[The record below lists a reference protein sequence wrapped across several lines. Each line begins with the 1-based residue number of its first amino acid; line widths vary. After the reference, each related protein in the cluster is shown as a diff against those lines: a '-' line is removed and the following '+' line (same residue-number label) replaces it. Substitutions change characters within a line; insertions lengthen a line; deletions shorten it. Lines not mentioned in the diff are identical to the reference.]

1 MSAAP
6 TTTWRG
12 LVAATAVA
20 VAVAACWSDA
30 SAQQK
35 TQGPPNA
42 LQGFSQNR
50 DEPVKIRAAA
60 LEVREKD
67 KQATF
72 TGDVHVLQGD
82 TEMRCKLLTVFY
94 EEETGTRNVKA
105 AEPGPGGDKQI
116 RRIEAKGSVVVV
128 QKDQNAAGDAA
139 IFNMRENTVTL
150 TGNVVVTRGAD
161 ILRGQ
166 RLVVDLTTGVS
177 KMDQGR
183 VEGLFQSGP
192 RNTPPDRA
200 QRSREEMTQVWT
212 AGCHR
217 RGVHRR
223 TRSVRGPARQDRVRC
238 DHRRCGC
245 PLDRQARSPNFGAG
259 LTRRSGPFQS
269 ALFRADTGRRS

>member
-20 VAVAACWSDA
+20 IAVAACWSDA

-150 TGNVVVTRGAD
+150 IGNVVVTRGTD
-161 ILRGQ
+161 VLRGQ
-166 RLVVDLTTGVS
+166 RLTVDLTSGVS
-177 KMDQGR
+177 KMDGGR
-183 VEGLFQSGP
+183 VDGIFQAGP
-192 RNTPPDRA
+192 RGPPDPRNPVEK
-200 QRSREEMTQVWT
+200 S
-212 AGCHR
+212 
-217 RGVHRR
+217 
-223 TRSVRGPARQDRVRC
+223 S
-238 DHRRCGC
+238 
-245 PLDRQARSPNFGAG
+245 
-259 LTRRSGPFQS
+259 S
-269 ALFRADTGRRS
+269 ADKR

>member
-1 MSAAP
+1 MSAGRAAG
-6 TTTWRG
+6 WRA
-12 LVAATAVA
+12 LAALAVA
-20 VAVAACWSDA
+20 VGLAAYGSDA
-30 SAQQK
+30 GAQQK
-35 TQGPPNA
+35 NQGPPNA

-60 LEVREKD
+60 LEVREKE

-116 RRIEAKGSVVVV
+116 KRIEAKGSVVVV

-183 VEGLFQSGP
+183 VEGLFKSGP
-192 RNTPPDRA
+192 RDTPPPDPRNA
-200 QRSREEMTQVWT
+200 PEKK
-212 AGCHR
+212 
-217 RGVHRR
+217 
-223 TRSVRGPARQDRVRC
+223 
-238 DHRRCGC
+238 
-245 PLDRQARSPNFGAG
+245 
-259 LTRRSGPFQS
+259 
-269 ALFRADTGRRS
+269 